1 MNLTKFSIG
10 RPIVVLVLFGLALLM
25 GVSSFTSLRYE
36 LLPDISTPIIAI
48 TTTYPGASPREIED
62 GVSKIV
68 ENAVSSVN
76 RVVHINTTSME
87 NASVLTLELEQG
99 VDLDAAV
106 QDVQRNVNTVVN
118 KLPTDAQA
126 PVVSKFSIND
136 LPILQASVTSKL
148 VAGEFYRFMTET
160 VTPRLAKLAG
170 VGQVSLVG
178 GNPREIKVNL
188 DQNKLNL
195 YRISPLQVQQAI
207 KNANLDVP
215 AGTLRDTDG
224 QYVVRLSGQLSSLEE
239 LRNLVLVSSPQFG
252 NIALK
257 DVADVQDGLAD
268 SVTLSRLNGKEAIG
282 LNLQKQSGANT
293 VKIAALV
300 KAELTIMEADYR
312 AQGLK
317 FELTKDDSVF
327 TTDSVRE
334 VFRDILIAIVLVGLT
349 MYVFLHSLRNTLII
363 MIAIP
368 CTLLTTLLGVAF
380 FNFSLNLIST
390 LALTLVVG
398 ILVDDSIVVL
408 ENTHRHLEMGK
419 DRVAAAQDGQGEIAF
434 AAISITL
441 VIVIAFLPLAL
452 VGGLI
457 GSITLQF
464 ALVIIMATLL
474 SLLVSFTMTP
484 LLSSRFGRLE
494 HIKPKSLTGVF
505 TRGFDRGFDA
515 VTNGFVAVLRW
526 CLKHKV
532 VALLITLVLLLASL
546 SLIGSKRIGTEFIT
560 LVDRGQIAV
569 SLELPQRSTLDQTNE
584 VARQVEKV
592 LFSYPEVTSA
602 VVSVGAAN
610 TGFSNKTAANL
621 TQLDVTLVPRAN
633 RQRSSNEVGQA
644 LEAQLSRIPGLKV
657 KALAIGI
664 LGSAQDPIA
673 YALTG
678 SDPQVVRTTATQLVQ
693 ALKAIPGTGQVRS
706 SAGDGKPELDVQIDR
721 DRMASLGLTLQTVGA
736 TLRVAL
742 TGNADLTYR
751 DAGSD
756 VAIRVVFDQADRNK
770 TADVANISFLND
782 QGKVVA
788 LYQFAKVVQ
797 TLGPDNL
804 TRRDRL
810 TSVSLSSQ
818 AVGRSAGEIGADV
831 TAWLDAHPLP
841 PGVSLVP
848 TGSLANQADSFK
860 ALGAALAVSVL
871 FIYAILVILFNS
883 WLYPIA
889 VLFSIPVAFIGALVG
904 LWLTHTTLNIFSI
917 LGILMLLGLVA
928 KNAILLVDRT
938 LKNQEAGLTL
948 AAALEDAVR
957 TRLRPIFM
965 TTATMIFGMLPVALG
980 LGSSGEVKASVG
992 VVLIGGLSSSLVLT
1006 IFVVPI
1012 FQAFFYRLKSGRK
1025 HA

>member
-10 RPIVVLVLFGLALLM
+10 RPLVILVLFGLALLM
-25 GVSSFTSLRYE
+25 GANSFTSLRYE

-48 TTTYPGASPREIED
+48 TTAYPGASPREIED

-76 RVVHINTTSME
+76 RVVHINTTSLE
-87 NASVLTLELEQG
+87 NASVITLELEQG

-118 KLPTDAQA
+118 KLPVDAQV

-136 LPILQASVTSKL
+136 LPILQASVTSQL

-160 VTPRLAKLAG
+160 VTPRLSKLAG

-178 GNPREIKVNL
+178 GNRREIRVNL

-195 YRISPLQVQQAI
+195 YRISPLQVQQVI

-215 AGTLRDTDG
+215 AGTLKDTDG
-224 QYVVRLSGQLSSLEE
+224 QYVVRLSGQLTSLDE
-239 LRNLVLVSSPQFG
+239 LRNLVLFSSPQYG

-257 DVADVQDGLAD
+257 DVAEVQDGLAE

-300 KAELTIMEADYR
+300 KAELAQMEEDFR
-312 AQGLK
+312 VQGLK
-317 FELTKDDSVF
+317 FALTKDDSVF
-327 TTDSVRE
+327 TIDSVRE
-334 VFRDILIAIVLVGLT
+334 VFRDILIAIILVGLT

-419 DRVAAAQDGQGEIAF
+419 DKVQSALDGQGEIAF

-494 HIKPKSLTGVF
+494 HPRTKGWSAAL

-515 VTNGFVAVLRW
+515 VIEGFVVALRW

-532 VALLITLVLLLASL
+532 TSLTVCLVMLLGSL
-546 SLIGSKRIGTEFIT
+546 SLISSKRIGTEFIT
-560 LVDRGQIAV
+560 PVDRGQISV
-569 SLELPQRSTLDQTNE
+569 TLELPQRSTLDQTNQTAHDAE
-584 VARQVEKV
+584 EV
-592 LFSYPEVTSA
+592 LFSLPEVASA

-621 TQLDVTLVPRAN
+621 TQIDVTLVPRSS
-633 RQRSSNEVGQA
+633 RTRSSQDVG
-644 LEAQLSRIPGLKV
+644 EAIEAKLSQIPGVRV

-678 SDPQVVRTTATQLVQ
+678 TDAAAVRTAAAQLVQ
-693 ALKAIPGTGQVRS
+693 ALREIPGTGQVRS

-721 DRMASLGLTLQTVGA
+721 DRMAGLGLSLQTVGA

-742 TGNADLTYR
+742 TGNSDLIYR
-751 DAGSD
+751 DQGSD
-756 VAIRVVFDQADRNK
+756 VALRIVFDQADRQK

-782 QGKVVA
+782 QGKVVS
-788 LYQFAKVVQ
+788 LYQFARVVQ

-831 TAWLDAHPLP
+831 TAWVAAHPLP
-841 PGVSLVP
+841 PGVSLKA
-848 TGSLANQADSFK
+848 TGSLANQADSFQ

-889 VLFSIPVAFIGALVG
+889 VLFSIPVAFIGALLG
-904 LWLTHTTLNIFSI
+904 LWFTHTTLNIFSI
-917 LGILMLLGLVA
+917 LGVLMLLGLVA

-938 LKNQEAGLTL
+938 LKNQQEGLGL
-948 AAALEDAVR
+948 AEALEDAVR

-992 VVLIGGLSSSLVLT
+992 VVLIGGLTSSLILT
-1006 IFVVPI
+1006 IFVVPV
-1012 FQAFFYRLKSGRK
+1012 FQALVYRLKTRK
-1025 HA
+1025 THA